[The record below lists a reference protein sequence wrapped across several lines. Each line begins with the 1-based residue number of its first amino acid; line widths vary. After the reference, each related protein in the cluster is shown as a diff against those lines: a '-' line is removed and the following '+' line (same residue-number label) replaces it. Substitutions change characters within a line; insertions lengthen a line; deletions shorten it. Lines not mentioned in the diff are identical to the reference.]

1 MSILLPSKGKFE
13 LCVKNHINAD
23 TSHPISRDGEI
34 AVNSSSIA
42 VNSTV
47 NSKAFDSTNP
57 IYIFAKFC
65 YSSPVAVNS
74 SYVDVNSINYHLLLT
89 VLLTALLLPSLPI
102 RDRNMKT
109 LYDMYLYDR
118 NMVTSTNFK

>member
-23 TSHPISRDGEI
+23 TSHPISRDGE
-34 AVNSSSIA
+34 IA

-89 VLLTALLLPSLPI
+89 V
-102 RDRNMKT
+102 
-109 LYDMYLYDR
+109 
-118 NMVTSTNFK
+118 